1 MYNFFMDL
9 INNASSLIDMGR
21 RQDVASKQSE
31 APAVEPVYSKETSIA
46 ISEENDL
53 ELEIL
58 SREFG
63 ELSEGKQIVVEL
75 SQLLLLLPRKRRK
88 ADAYKGV
95 RAKLKKIGVELII
108 TPNKRRNSN
117 E

>member
-1 MYNFFMDL
+1 MDL

-63 ELSEGKQIVVEL
+63 ELSEGKQI
-75 SQLLLLLPRKRRK
+75 LPRKRRK

-95 RAKLKKIGVELII
+95 RSKLKKIGVELII

>member
-1 MYNFFMDL
+1 MDL

-31 APAVEPVYSKETSIA
+31 APAVEPVYSSKETSIA